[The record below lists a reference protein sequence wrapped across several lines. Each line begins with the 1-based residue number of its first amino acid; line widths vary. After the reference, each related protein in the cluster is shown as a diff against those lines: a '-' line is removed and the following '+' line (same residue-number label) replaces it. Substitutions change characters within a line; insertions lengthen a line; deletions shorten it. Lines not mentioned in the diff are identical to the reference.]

1 MRHFLWILFFN
12 VTICSCIWACG
23 PFERTNSIDE
33 YFTFRVCGNNIKGDN
48 PQTDYLDKEQLQIEN
63 CKSWAKLT
71 SLEIPISDIERLVY
85 HWDYNQLEQLYDS
98 IMKGNENAIKND
110 FARWIVKHK
119 DVEIMTFLLLA
130 KRCELIRQFQRSAWY
145 YYVDEE
151 NTEAEAIIKEA
162 KSYKQK
168 RLSDRYTLQLMRA
181 YITNRQYDQCVNIW
195 QERKHVFKNDVISD
209 MAKGY
214 VAGAY
219 YHINKIEKAK
229 EIFLE
234 IGDMSSYQLCLK
246 KEGVKYDEW
255 DLFLHLYQQNPNTKK
270 VLSFLQYFI
279 HKEERLHENDFGKWN
294 GLALKAIQNKHIENP
309 AAWYYTASFTYDKL
323 GDLQK
328 AWEYIQ
334 KAGTCKTDA
343 DLKDAIRVFRI
354 YLAAKR
360 TPKYDSSFENY
371 LFKELVWL
379 DRKIVSN
386 LDADTRQVIASN
398 GFYNHNCRF
407 SQYYWND
414 MMRKIVIAQVV
425 PLCISS
431 GYKTRALQLLNY
443 ADNRIF
449 NLVNVLH
456 LGHEDSKNMG
466 IQDYRIHKNEYNQ
479 YDYQN
484 DFFVNLDSIGVQ
496 YVKRLAYRMKNPL
509 CDFDYFLNKRSYT
522 DLQYLHEIIGTQLI
536 ASMHYEEAIKYLRL
550 VSDAFAE
557 SRNTYPDMKYN
568 PFGRF
573 RDKIRSKEK
582 YKLKFAQT
590 MYALEGKIANTKN
603 PDDKAD
609 YILSYARGL
618 QNSIGECWTLTAYYW
633 GDWICFPFY
642 SYYQKKLRK
651 NIAEKAE
658 EMKEK
663 AFRLYV
669 DPERAARACY
679 DWDLFKTAMTN
690 YPNTKVAEFIRGHC
704 DEWVDYK

>member
-1 MRHFLWILFFN
+1 MQRILWILFFSL
-12 VTICSCIWACG
+12 TFSPRLFACG

-33 YFTFRVCGNNIKGDN
+33 YFTFRVCGNNMKGDN
-48 PQTDYLDKEQLQIEN
+48 PQIVYLDREEQQIEN
-63 CKSWAKLT
+63 CRSWAKLT
-71 SLEIPISDIERLVY
+71 SWKIPIPDIQRVVY
-85 HWDYNQLEQLYDS
+85 LWSYRQLQQLYDKAK
-98 IMKGNENAIKND
+98 IGNADSIKNR
-110 FARWIVKHK
+110 FAKWIVKHK
-119 DVEIMTFLLLA
+119 DLEIASFLLLA
-130 KRCELIRQFQRSAWY
+130 KRSESIRQIQNSAWY
-145 YYVDEE
+145 YYSEEDEV
-151 NTEAEAIIKEA
+151 NVGLDDIIEEA
-162 KSYKQK
+162 KAYKQK
-168 RLSDRYTLQLMRA
+168 RLLDRYTLQMMRT
-181 YITNRQYDQCVNIW
+181 YIAKQQYEQCVSLW
-195 QERKHVFKNDVISD
+195 LERSHIFKNDVILN

-219 YHINKIEKAK
+219 YHTGRIETAK
-229 EIFLE
+229 EMFLE

-294 GLALKAIQNKHIENP
+294 GFALKAIQNKHIENP

-431 GYKTRALQLLNY
+431 EYKTRALQLLNY
-443 ADNRIF
+443 HI
-449 NLVNVLH
+449 L
-456 LGHEDSKNMG
+456 
-466 IQDYRIHKNEYNQ
+466 
-479 YDYQN
+479 N
-484 DFFVNLDSIGVQ
+484 DTAGN
-496 YVKRLAYRMKNPL
+496 
-509 CDFDYFLNKRSYT
+509 
-522 DLQYLHEIIGTQLI
+522 
-536 ASMHYEEAIKYLRL
+536 
-550 VSDAFAE
+550 
-557 SRNTYPDMKYN
+557 
-568 PFGRF
+568 
-573 RDKIRSKEK
+573 
-582 YKLKFAQT
+582 
-590 MYALEGKIANTKN
+590 
-603 PDDKAD
+603 
-609 YILSYARGL
+609 
-618 QNSIGECWTLTAYYW
+618 TAY
-633 GDWICFPFY
+633 GLP
-642 SYYQKKLRK
+642 
-651 NIAEKAE
+651 
-658 EMKEK
+658 
-663 AFRLYV
+663 
-669 DPERAARACY
+669 
-679 DWDLFKTAMTN
+679 
-690 YPNTKVAEFIRGHC
+690 
-704 DEWVDYK
+704 

>member
-1 MRHFLWILFFN
+1 MKKIYKGALIAALLITMIATLFLPIFSIMDHEISLADFVYN
-12 VTICSCIWACG
+12 VLQNTS
-23 PFERTNSIDE
+23 NSLAE
-33 YFTFRVCGNNIKGDN
+33 LLQNQY
-48 PQTDYLDKEQLQIEN
+48 TDYAIGVIILCVLFIAVLCLVIKIE
-63 CKSWAKLT
+63 
-71 SLEIPISDIERLVY
+71 
-85 HWDYNQLEQLYDS
+85 S
-98 IMKGNENAIKND
+98 I
-110 FARWIVKHK
+110 
-119 DVEIMTFLLLA
+119 T
-130 KRCELIRQFQRSAWY
+130 
-145 YYVDEE
+145 
-151 NTEAEAIIKEA
+151 
-162 KSYKQK
+162 
-168 RLSDRYTLQLMRA
+168 
-181 YITNRQYDQCVNIW
+181 
-195 QERKHVFKNDVISD
+195 
-209 MAKGY
+209 
-214 VAGAY
+214 AY
-219 YHINKIEKAK
+219 YI
-229 EIFLE
+229 
-234 IGDMSSYQLCLK
+234 
-246 KEGVKYDEW
+246 
-255 DLFLHLYQQNPNTKK
+255 
-270 VLSFLQYFI
+270 
-279 HKEERLHENDFGKWN
+279 
-294 GLALKAIQNKHIENP
+294 AI
-309 AAWYYTASFTYDKL
+309 
-323 GDLQK
+323 
-328 AWEYIQ
+328 AWEIIQ
-334 KAGTCKTDA
+334 VVAFS
-343 DLKDAIRVFRI
+343 II

-431 GYKTRALQLLNY
+431 EYKTRALQLLNY

-456 LGHEDSKNMG
+456 LGHEDSKNIG

-509 CDFDYFLNKRSYT
+509 CDFDYFLNERSYT

-590 MYALEGKIANTKN
+590 MYALEGKIANAKN

-609 YILSYARGL
+609 YMLSYARGL

>member
-1 MRHFLWILFFN
+1 MD
-12 VTICSCIWACG
+12 T
-23 PFERTNSIDE
+23 
-33 YFTFRVCGNNIKGDN
+33 
-48 PQTDYLDKEQLQIEN
+48 
-63 CKSWAKLT
+63 
-71 SLEIPISDIERLVY
+71 
-85 HWDYNQLEQLYDS
+85 
-98 IMKGNENAIKND
+98 
-110 FARWIVKHK
+110 
-119 DVEIMTFLLLA
+119 
-130 KRCELIRQFQRSAWY
+130 
-145 YYVDEE
+145 
-151 NTEAEAIIKEA
+151 
-162 KSYKQK
+162 
-168 RLSDRYTLQLMRA
+168 
-181 YITNRQYDQCVNIW
+181 
-195 QERKHVFKNDVISD
+195 
-209 MAKGY
+209 
-214 VAGAY
+214 
-219 YHINKIEKAK
+219 
-229 EIFLE
+229 
-234 IGDMSSYQLCLK
+234 
-246 KEGVKYDEW
+246 
-255 DLFLHLYQQNPNTKK
+255 
-270 VLSFLQYFI
+270 
-279 HKEERLHENDFGKWN
+279 
-294 GLALKAIQNKHIENP
+294 
-309 AAWYYTASFTYDKL
+309 
-323 GDLQK
+323 
-328 AWEYIQ
+328 
-334 KAGTCKTDA
+334 
-343 DLKDAIRVFRI
+343 
-354 YLAAKR
+354 
-360 TPKYDSSFENY
+360 
-371 LFKELVWL
+371 
-379 DRKIVSN
+379 
-386 LDADTRQVIASN
+386 DTRQVIASN

-456 LGHEDSKNMG
+456 LGHVDSKNMG

-509 CDFDYFLNKRSYT
+509 CDFDCFLNERSYT

-590 MYALEGKIANTKN
+590 MYALEGKIANARN

-609 YILSYARGL
+609 YMLSYARGL
-618 QNSIGECWTLTAYYW
+618 QNSIGECWTLTTYYW